1 MSIKIYYYYFNNLS
15 TVPFHMPLRYFRYKH
30 DDRNQ
35 NRMHFLNEELAVKIK
50 SKIQSENYPKI

>member
-1 MSIKIYYYYFNNLS
+1 MSIKIYYYYFNSLS

-30 DDRNQ
+30 DGRNQ

-50 SKIQSENYPKI
+50 SKI